1 MPLKYEQIYVAE
13 AKKSRTVCSTG
24 ASCSPLRGR
33 VWNVFPYKYPQE
45 GRNEGKTFKQVLLF
59 FQIKKA
65 VQTRTVG
72 SLFFRTAVRY
82 VRL

>member
-1 MPLKYEQIYVAE
+1 MNKSTLPKQKNQEPCAVQVHPVPRCVAGFG
-13 AKKSRTVCSTG
+13 T
-24 ASCSPLRGR
+24 
-33 VWNVFPYKYPQE
+33 VFPYKYPQE

>member
-1 MPLKYEQIYVAE
+1 MNKSTLQKQKNQEPCAVQVHPVPRCVAGFG
-13 AKKSRTVCSTG
+13 T
-24 ASCSPLRGR
+24 
-33 VWNVFPYKYPQE
+33 VFPYKYPQE

>member
-1 MPLKYEQIYVAE
+1 VAGFG
-13 AKKSRTVCSTG
+13 T
-24 ASCSPLRGR
+24 
-33 VWNVFPYKYPQE
+33 VFPYKYPQE